1 MNKFTLPYSHEFY
14 FYFEFFK
21 PMQFDTYYCS
31 LENWNQC
38 SINHTQ
44 SLKDLFPLENIL
56 EITVANLDDNFN
68 IIEKW
73 CNFSCNE

>member
-1 MNKFTLPYSHEFY
+1 MH
-14 FYFEFFK
+14 
-21 PMQFDTYYCS
+21 FDTYYCS

-56 EITVANLDDNFN
+56 EITVTNLDDNFN
-68 IIEKW
+68 TIEKW